1 MNDYQNNS
9 PNQNDELVSWIIV
22 GIALLVFWP
31 LGLFLLF
38 RKLFGSSYTEKS
50 SYREKSSYYS
60 QNNSASSYRQTNSTS
75 YRQSNGSAYN
85 YKYNNAYRQS
95 QNTDQSKNEGTYA
108 YTSDRRT
115 SDSYVSSRRTSDAY
129 KSSVNSSGKA
139 KSGTESGEAKTG
151 TKKAGKNSLS
161 GQFISV
167 CLLILTVILFFL
179 SAGSL
184 IDGIQSIGTGGA
196 LRDLVQGG
204 FFLAGGGASLAFR
217 SLFNRRRKRYANYFS
232 IIGDKKVMSVKQL
245 SEITGVPEK
254 TIRKDV
260 QVMVDRDYFGET
272 AYFDVGLDSLVIS
285 ADAAEAERNRRVEA
299 DKKAKREAAPEN
311 KYMATLKQLR
321 DLNDSIAD
329 PLISSKID
337 NIEDLSGK
345 IFRLVEEKPEKL
357 PQIRKFMDYYLPSTL
372 KLLKSY
378 ATLEHQ
384 GIEGENITSAKQDI
398 ARILDTMTVGYKQ
411 QLDALFRDEAIDIS
425 ADIDV
430 LKMTM
435 ERDGLTGAQSPFAS
449 VMKGKKKPA
458 KTEEKPAETQAETS
472 DVPAVSPATYP
483 ATSPSENP
491 FSVETGTAPGATYP
505 PTSPSENPFSSGSG
519 TTAGGT

>member
-1 MNDYQNNS
+1 MSDYQNNN
-9 PNQNDELVSWIIV
+9 PNQNDELLSWIIV
-22 GIALLVFWP
+22 GIALIVFWP

-38 RKLFGSSYTEKS
+38 RKLFGSKYTEKS
-50 SYREKSSYYS
+50 SYR
-60 QNNSASSYRQTNSTS
+60 QNNNYYRQTNSTS
-75 YRQSNGSAYN
+75 YRQSSGSAYN
-85 YKYNNAYRQS
+85 YNYKYNSNSYRQS
-95 QNTDQSKNEGTYA
+95 QNTNQSSNTGTYA

-129 KSSVNSSGKA
+129 KSTVNSSGTA
-139 KSGTESGEAKTG
+139 KSGSSAGGAKKE

-179 SAGSL
+179 SAGQI
-184 IDGIQSIGTGGA
+184 IDGIQSLGSSGA
-196 LRDLVQGG
+196 LADFARGG
-204 FFLAGGGASLAFR
+204 FFLVGGGASLAFR

-299 DKKAKREAAPEN
+299 DKKAKRDAAPEN

-345 IFRLVEEKPEKL
+345 IFKLVEEKPEKL

-449 VMKGKKKPA
+449 VMKGKKKSA
-458 KTEEKPAETQAETS
+458 KTEEKPAASTEAS
-472 DVPAVSPATYP
+472 DIPAVAPVTYP

-491 FSVETGTAPGATYP
+491 FSSGSETAGGATWP
-505 PTSPSENPFSSGSG
+505 PTAPSENPFSGDPG

>member
-1 MNDYQNNS
+1 MNDYQNKS

-50 SYREKSSYYS
+50 SYR
-60 QNNSASSYRQTNSTS
+60 QNNSAYSYRQTNSTS
-75 YRQSNGSAYN
+75 YRQSNGSTYN
-85 YKYNNAYRQS
+85 YKYNSNAYRQS
-95 QNTDQSKNEGTYA
+95 QNTSQSKNEGTYA

-129 KSSVNSSGKA
+129 KSSVNSSAKA
-139 KSGTESGEAKTG
+139 NSGNASGNANSS
-151 TKKAGKNSLS
+151 TKKTGKNSLS

-184 IDGIQSIGTGGA
+184 IDGIQSIGSGGA
-196 LRDLVQGG
+196 LSSLVQGG

-217 SLFNRRRKRYANYFS
+217 SLFNRRRKRYSNYFS

-254 TIRKDV
+254 TIRKDI
-260 QVMVDRDYFGET
+260 QVMVDRDYFGDT

-411 QLDALFRDEAIDIS
+411 QLDALFKDEAIDIS

-458 KTEEKPAETQAETS
+458 KTEEKPAETQAEPS
-472 DVPAVSPATYP
+472 DVPAVSAATYP

-491 FSVETGTAPGATYP
+491 FSVDSATSPGATYP

-519 TTAGGT
+519 TAAGDT

>member
-1 MNDYQNNS
+1 MNDYQNNN
-9 PNQNDELVSWIIV
+9 PQNDELLSWIIV

-38 RKLFGSSYTEKS
+38 RKLFGAKYTEKS
-50 SYREKSSYYS
+50 SYR
-60 QNNSASSYRQTNSTS
+60 QNSTYYRQSNSTS

-85 YKYNNAYRQS
+85 YNYSNQYGANAYRQS
-95 QNTDQSKNEGTYA
+95 QKTDPRANTGTYA

-129 KSSVNSSGKA
+129 KSSVNSAGNA
-139 KSGTESGEAKTG
+139 KSGASSGSANSSSKKT
-151 TKKAGKNSLS
+151 GKNSLS

-179 SAGSL
+179 SAGAL
-184 IDGIQSIGTGGA
+184 VDGFQSIGAGGA
-196 LRDLVQGG
+196 LGEFVRGG

-217 SLFNRRRKRYANYFS
+217 SLFNRRRKRYGNYFS
-232 IIGDKKVMSVKQL
+232 IIGDKKVMSVKKL

-254 TIRKDV
+254 TIRKDI

-285 ADAAEAERNRRVEA
+285 ADAAEEERKRRVDA
-299 DKKAKREAAPEN
+299 DKKAKREAAPAN
-311 KYMATLKQLR
+311 KYMAILKQLR

-329 PLISSKID
+329 PLITSKID

-357 PQIRKFMDYYLPSTL
+357 PQIRKLMDYYLPSTL
-372 KLLKSY
+372 KLLNSY

-398 ARILDTMTVGYKQ
+398 AKILDTMTVGYKQ

-449 VMKGKKKPA
+449 VMKGKKKSA
-458 KTEEKPAETQAETS
+458 KAEEKPAAPKEETA
-472 DVPAVSPATYP
+472 DVPTVSSATYP
-483 ATSPSENP
+483 A
-491 FSVETGTAPGATYP
+491 
-505 PTSPSENPFSSGSG
+505 TSPSENPFSSGSG
-519 TTAGGT
+519 TTPGATWPPTAPGENPFSSGSDTTSGGT

>member
-9 PNQNDELVSWIIV
+9 PNQNDELLSWIIV
-22 GIALLVFWP
+22 GVALLVFWP

-38 RKLFGSSYTEKS
+38 RKLFGTKYTEKS
-50 SYREKSSYYS
+50 SYR
-60 QNNSASSYRQTNSTS
+60 QNNSTYYRQSNSTS
-75 YRQSNGSAYN
+75 YRQSNGTAYN
-85 YKYNNAYRQS
+85 YNNQYNANAYRQT
-95 QNTDQSKNEGTYA
+95 QKTDQRANTGTYA

-129 KSSVNSSGKA
+129 KSSVNSTGS
-139 KSGTESGEAKTG
+139 AKTG
-151 TKKAGKNSLS
+151 SAKSDSKKTGKNSLS

-179 SAGSL
+179 SAGAL
-184 IDGIQSIGTGGA
+184 VDGIGSGSVGN
-196 LRDLVQGG
+196 LLQGG

-260 QVMVDRDYFGET
+260 QVMVDRDYFGDT

-285 ADAAEAERNRRVEA
+285 SDAAEEERKRRVEA

-311 KYMATLKQLR
+311 KYMAILKQLR

-329 PLISSKID
+329 PLITSKID

-372 KLLKSY
+372 KLLDSY

-411 QLDALFRDEAIDIS
+411 QLDSLFRDEAIDIS

-449 VMKGKKKPA
+449 VMKGKKKAA
-458 KTEEKPAETQAETS
+458 KAEDKPAAAPAEPA

-483 ATSPSENP
+483 ATSPGENP
-491 FSVETGTAPGATYP
+491 FSSGSEAAPGATYP
-505 PTSPSENPFSSGSG
+505 PSSPSENPFSSGSG

>member
-1 MNDYQNNS
+1 MNDYQNN
-9 PNQNDELVSWIIV
+9 NQQNDELLSWIIV

-31 LGLFLLF
+31 LGLVLLF
-38 RKLFGSSYTEKS
+38 RKLFGTKYTEKS
-50 SYREKSSYYS
+50 SYR
-60 QNNSASSYRQTNSTS
+60 QNNSTYYRQSNSTS

-85 YKYNNAYRQS
+85 YNYNNQYSANAYRQS
-95 QNTDQSKNEGTYA
+95 QKTDQRTNTGTYA

-129 KSSVNSSGKA
+129 KSSVNSAGNA
-139 KSGTESGEAKTG
+139 KSGASSGSANSSSKKT
-151 TKKAGKNSLS
+151 GKNSLS

-179 SAGSL
+179 SAGAL
-184 IDGIQSIGTGGA
+184 VDGIQGGG
-196 LRDLVQGG
+196 LSSLVQGG

-217 SLFNRRRKRYANYFS
+217 SLFNRRRKRYGNYFS
-232 IIGDKKVMSVKQL
+232 IIGDKKVMSVKKL

-254 TIRKDV
+254 TIRKDI

-285 ADAAEAERNRRVEA
+285 ADAAEEERKRRVDA
-299 DKKAKREAAPEN
+299 DKKAKREAAPAN
-311 KYMATLKQLR
+311 KYMAILKQLR

-329 PLISSKID
+329 PLITSKID

-357 PQIRKFMDYYLPSTL
+357 PQIKKFMDYYLPSTL
-372 KLLKSY
+372 KLLDSY

-411 QLDALFRDEAIDIS
+411 QLDGMFRDEAIDIS

-449 VMKGKKKPA
+449 VMKGKKKNA
-458 KTEEKPAETQAETS
+458 KAEEKPAAAKEETA
-472 DVPAVSPATYP
+472 DIPAVSPATYP
-483 ATSPSENP
+483 ATSPGENP
-491 FSVETGTAPGATYP
+491 FSSDPGTSPGATWPPTAPG
-505 PTSPSENPFSSGSG
+505 ENPFSSGSDK
-519 TTAGGT
+519 TAGGT